1 MIIYNI
7 KDRQI
12 LSKDFFFFIRRISL
26 ILRKQL
32 PYVCVFV
39 YQKRKE
45 KRMGNCSTLLKKV
58 YYVYYNLS
66 FSSLKV
72 IMAFKWSYDVPFC

>member
-12 LSKDFFFFIRRISL
+12 LSKNFFLYKENQSYTKKATTFC
-26 ILRKQL
+26 
-32 PYVCVFV
+32 VCVFV

-45 KRMGNCSTLLKKV
+45 KRMGNCSILLKRV
-58 YYVYYNLS
+58 YCVYYNLS

-72 IMAFKWSYDVPFC
+72 IMAFKWSYGVPFC